1 MIIFATPKVCKG
13 KTRILYFYLS
23 KLFFYVYF
31 FFLIYYSIQ
40 KHSYINSTMP
50 IIPLEDD
57 KDDDWILEDE
67 DDPEFQAILQ
77 GNSSKGPAQRTLE
90 GSVAAVSTRPQNDKY
105 ETIPVPVKINT
116 PTHHAMDFENLKTY
130 IYPTNFEIRDYQY
143 NIVERAFYDNLLVAL
158 PTGLGKTFIA
168 STVMLNFLRWFPISK
183 IIFMAPTRPLVA
195 QQIKACCSIAGIPS
209 SKVAILLDKTRR
221 NRAEIWNS
229 RQVFFTTPQVVEND
243 LASGVVNPKSIAL
256 LVIDEAHRAKGNYSY
271 NNVVKFI
278 NRFSDSYRILALTAT
293 PASDVEGV
301 QQIID
306 NLNISKVEV
315 RTEQSIDIVRHMK
328 RKTVERKTCYPSSE
342 ITECI
347 ELLAE
352 GITPVLNTAKERGLL
367 DLTDPTRINFLQCM
381 EISRK
386 IVANPTIPEGLKWS
400 NYFILQLLGMVGQCY
415 RRLNIYGI
423 RSFQSYFNEK
433 FLEFKTKWNAK
444 KSTNKLNADFYFSDP
459 ITTLMDRVEE
469 LSKTL
474 TYGHPKIE
482 ALMEELD
489 DFFKNHET
497 AGSRVIIFTEFR
509 ESALEIVQCIEKAND
524 NRKPHIFIG
533 QSKEKEKFDVENFGK
548 KKQKGQTKKKK
559 DERPSTRSSSENAQM
574 TGMSQ
579 KLQKEI
585 IKKFKKGVFNILVA
599 TSIGE
604 EGLDIG
610 EVDLIIC
617 YDSTSSPIKNIQRM
631 GRTGRK
637 RDGKVLMLF
646 SSNEE
651 SKFDKAMGGYEYI
664 QQHIMK
670 GDFIQLR
677 PQHRMIP
684 DEYKPEAVKQLIQI
698 PEENIE
704 LKAEDDEDEIIRI
717 ATSYMLG
724 GKGKKGK
731 KANNNSTKKPA
742 KTFFMPDNV
751 ETGFKSAATMVRK
764 VGDNKSLAERNKEKT
779 FLDKLVDSDSE
790 SEVDKEN
797 ENVIQEVDKS
807 KNQEQN
813 DHIITE
819 LDNTEQSVA
828 GNTKS
833 TTNGTSYSEPENNN
847 QVNQESVTANL
858 DSVARV
864 PEPEV
869 IENSESEEEQISK
882 ITHNT
887 PATSVDLSN
896 GPEETSYKIDSVLI
910 DLIDDDFTFSSDTEG
925 DKVEVI
931 DAVSPEVCKLP
942 EKPATPPIRKSLG
955 VKRKVN
961 KTPDPESNSIS
972 IPSSTTKKSHNEVTR
987 KVVQDPSTTNKKS
1000 LGVKRPRPVSII
1012 DQLKRQKIR
1021 SQVIVSRETQSI
1033 IEHESRTQ
1041 SSLPSPRNMSDE
1053 ISEIDVIIDLDDD
1066 DDDDNKVNGHDKS
1079 QTTISKVQPIYEF
1092 SNKEDE
1098 GFLSSSQTRELY
1110 KNYYI
1115 AIDSSDDI
1123 PFYDP
1128 VQGFSKIKDTDK
1140 FTMGRTGL
1148 ITHSLRT
1155 QRLFQACNAEY
1166 DSQLAAQTKD
1176 NDKQDYTFILKK

>member
-1 MIIFATPKVCKG
+1 
-13 KTRILYFYLS
+13 
-23 KLFFYVYF
+23 
-31 FFLIYYSIQ
+31 
-40 KHSYINSTMP
+40 MP

-57 KDDDWILEDE
+57 EDDDWILEDE

-328 RKTVERKTCYPSSE
+328 RKTVEKKTCYPSSE

-352 GITPVLNTAKERGLL
+352 GITPVLNTANERGLL

-469 LSKTL
+469 LLKTL

-717 ATSYMLG
+717 ATLYMLG

-779 FLDKLVDSDSE
+779 FLDKLVDSDSD

-896 GPEETSYKIDSVLI
+896 GPEETSYKIDLVLI

-925 DKVEVI
+925 DEVEVI

-1041 SSLPSPRNMSDE
+1041 SSLPSPRNTLDE

-1066 DDDDNKVNGHDKS
+1066 DDDDNKVNGHDKL

-1098 GFLSSSQTRELY
+1098 GFLSSLQTRELY

-1140 FTMGRTGL
+1140 FTMGRTGP

-1155 QRLFQACNAEY
+1155 QRLFQACNAEF

>member
-57 KDDDWILEDE
+57 EDDDWILEDE

-1155 QRLFQACNAEY
+1155 QRLFQACNAEF

>member
-1 MIIFATPKVCKG
+1 
-13 KTRILYFYLS
+13 
-23 KLFFYVYF
+23 
-31 FFLIYYSIQ
+31 
-40 KHSYINSTMP
+40 MP

-57 KDDDWILEDE
+57 EDDDWILEDE

-328 RKTVERKTCYPSSE
+328 RKTVEKKTCYPSSE

-352 GITPVLNTAKERGLL
+352 GITPVLNTANERGLL

-469 LSKTL
+469 LLKTL

-717 ATSYMLG
+717 ATLYMLG

-779 FLDKLVDSDSE
+779 FLDKLVDSDSD

-896 GPEETSYKIDSVLI
+896 GPEETSYKIDLVLI

-925 DKVEVI
+925 DEVEVI

-1041 SSLPSPRNMSDE
+1041 SSLPSPRNTLDE

-1066 DDDDNKVNGHDKS
+1066 DDDDNKVNGHDKL

-1098 GFLSSSQTRELY
+1098 GFLSSLQTRELY

>member
-1 MIIFATPKVCKG
+1 
-13 KTRILYFYLS
+13 
-23 KLFFYVYF
+23 
-31 FFLIYYSIQ
+31 
-40 KHSYINSTMP
+40 MP

-57 KDDDWILEDE
+57 EDDDWILEDE

-469 LSKTL
+469 LLKTL

-717 ATSYMLG
+717 ATLYMLG

-779 FLDKLVDSDSE
+779 FLDKLVDSDSD

-896 GPEETSYKIDSVLI
+896 GPEETSYKIDPVLI

-925 DKVEVI
+925 EKVEVI
-931 DAVSPEVCKLP
+931 DAVSSEVCKLP

-1041 SSLPSPRNMSDE
+1041 SSLPSPRNTLDE
-1053 ISEIDVIIDLDDD
+1053 ISETDVIIDLDDD
-1066 DDDDNKVNGHDKS
+1066 DGDDNKVNSHDKL

-1098 GFLSSSQTRELY
+1098 GFLSSLQTRELY

-1140 FTMGRTGL
+1140 FTMGRTGP

-1155 QRLFQACNAEY
+1155 QRLFQACNAEF

>member
-1 MIIFATPKVCKG
+1 
-13 KTRILYFYLS
+13 
-23 KLFFYVYF
+23 
-31 FFLIYYSIQ
+31 
-40 KHSYINSTMP
+40 MP

-57 KDDDWILEDE
+57 EDDDWILEDE

-469 LSKTL
+469 LLKTL

-717 ATSYMLG
+717 ATLYMLG

-779 FLDKLVDSDSE
+779 FLDKLVDSDSD

-896 GPEETSYKIDSVLI
+896 GPEETSYKIDLVLI

-931 DAVSPEVCKLP
+931 DAVSSEVCKLP

-1041 SSLPSPRNMSDE
+1041 SSLPSPRNTLDE
-1053 ISEIDVIIDLDDD
+1053 ISETDVIIDLDDD
-1066 DDDDNKVNGHDKS
+1066 DGDDNKVNSHDKL

-1098 GFLSSSQTRELY
+1098 GFLSSLQTRELY

-1140 FTMGRTGL
+1140 FTMGRTGP

-1155 QRLFQACNAEY
+1155 QRLFQACNAEF

>member
-1 MIIFATPKVCKG
+1 
-13 KTRILYFYLS
+13 
-23 KLFFYVYF
+23 
-31 FFLIYYSIQ
+31 
-40 KHSYINSTMP
+40 MP

-57 KDDDWILEDE
+57 EDDDWILEDE

-352 GITPVLNTAKERGLL
+352 GITPVLNTANERGLL

-469 LSKTL
+469 LLKTL

-717 ATSYMLG
+717 ATLYMLG

-779 FLDKLVDSDSE
+779 FLDKLVDSDSD

-896 GPEETSYKIDSVLI
+896 GPEETSYKIDLVLI

-1041 SSLPSPRNMSDE
+1041 SSLPSPRNTLDE

-1066 DDDDNKVNGHDKS
+1066 DDDDNKVNGHDKL

-1098 GFLSSSQTRELY
+1098 GFLSSLQTRELY

-1155 QRLFQACNAEY
+1155 QRLFQACNAEF

>member
-1 MIIFATPKVCKG
+1 
-13 KTRILYFYLS
+13 
-23 KLFFYVYF
+23 
-31 FFLIYYSIQ
+31 
-40 KHSYINSTMP
+40 MP

-57 KDDDWILEDE
+57 EDDDWILEDE

-352 GITPVLNTAKERGLL
+352 GITPVLNTANERGLL

-469 LSKTL
+469 LLKTL

-717 ATSYMLG
+717 ATLYMLG

-779 FLDKLVDSDSE
+779 FLDKLVDSDSD

-896 GPEETSYKIDSVLI
+896 GPEETSYKIDLVLI

-925 DKVEVI
+925 EKVEVI
-931 DAVSPEVCKLP
+931 DAVSSEVCKLP

-1041 SSLPSPRNMSDE
+1041 SSLPSPRNTLDE

-1066 DDDDNKVNGHDKS
+1066 DDDDNKVNSHDKL

-1098 GFLSSSQTRELY
+1098 GFLSSLQTRELY

-1140 FTMGRTGL
+1140 FTMGRTGP

-1155 QRLFQACNAEY
+1155 QRLFQACNAEF

>member
-1 MIIFATPKVCKG
+1 
-13 KTRILYFYLS
+13 
-23 KLFFYVYF
+23 
-31 FFLIYYSIQ
+31 
-40 KHSYINSTMP
+40 MP

-57 KDDDWILEDE
+57 EDDDWILEDE

-423 RSFQSYFNEK
+423 RSFQNYFNEK

-469 LSKTL
+469 LLKTL

-717 ATSYMLG
+717 ATLYMLG

-779 FLDKLVDSDSE
+779 FLDKLVDSDSD

-882 ITHNT
+882 MTHNT

-896 GPEETSYKIDSVLI
+896 GPEETSYKIDPVLI

-931 DAVSPEVCKLP
+931 DAVSSEVCKLP

-1041 SSLPSPRNMSDE
+1041 SSLPSPRNTLDE
-1053 ISEIDVIIDLDDD
+1053 ISETDVIIDLDDD
-1066 DDDDNKVNGHDKS
+1066 DGDDNKVNSHDKL

-1098 GFLSSSQTRELY
+1098 GFLSSLQTRELY

-1140 FTMGRTGL
+1140 FTMGRTGP

-1155 QRLFQACNAEY
+1155 QRLFQECNAEF

>member
-1 MIIFATPKVCKG
+1 
-13 KTRILYFYLS
+13 
-23 KLFFYVYF
+23 
-31 FFLIYYSIQ
+31 
-40 KHSYINSTMP
+40 MP

-57 KDDDWILEDE
+57 EDDDWILEDE

-352 GITPVLNTAKERGLL
+352 GITPVLNTANERGLL

-469 LSKTL
+469 LLKTL

-717 ATSYMLG
+717 ATLYMLG

-779 FLDKLVDSDSE
+779 FLDKLVDSDSD

-858 DSVARV
+858 DSVVRV

-896 GPEETSYKIDSVLI
+896 GPEETSYKIDLVLI

-925 DKVEVI
+925 EKVEVI
-931 DAVSPEVCKLP
+931 DAVSSEVCKLP

-972 IPSSTTKKSHNEVTR
+972 IPSSTTKKSHNEVSR

-1041 SSLPSPRNMSDE
+1041 SSLPSPRNTLDE

-1066 DDDDNKVNGHDKS
+1066 DDDDNKVNSHDKL

-1098 GFLSSSQTRELY
+1098 GFLSSLQTRELY

-1140 FTMGRTGL
+1140 FTMGRTGP

-1155 QRLFQACNAEY
+1155 QRLFQACNAEF

-1176 NDKQDYTFILKK
+1176 NDKQVYTFILKK

>member
-1 MIIFATPKVCKG
+1 
-13 KTRILYFYLS
+13 
-23 KLFFYVYF
+23 
-31 FFLIYYSIQ
+31 
-40 KHSYINSTMP
+40 MP

-57 KDDDWILEDE
+57 EDDDWILEDE

-352 GITPVLNTAKERGLL
+352 GITPVLNTANERGLL

-469 LSKTL
+469 LLKTL

-717 ATSYMLG
+717 ATLYMLG

-779 FLDKLVDSDSE
+779 FLDKLVDSDSD

-896 GPEETSYKIDSVLI
+896 GPEETSYKIDPVLI

-931 DAVSPEVCKLP
+931 DAVSSEVCKLP

-1041 SSLPSPRNMSDE
+1041 SSLPSPRNTLDE
-1053 ISEIDVIIDLDDD
+1053 ISETDVIIDLDDD
-1066 DDDDNKVNGHDKS
+1066 DGDDNKVNSHDKL

-1098 GFLSSSQTRELY
+1098 GFLSSLQTRELY

-1140 FTMGRTGL
+1140 FTMGRTGP

-1155 QRLFQACNAEY
+1155 QRLFQECNAEF

>member
-1 MIIFATPKVCKG
+1 
-13 KTRILYFYLS
+13 
-23 KLFFYVYF
+23 
-31 FFLIYYSIQ
+31 
-40 KHSYINSTMP
+40 MP

-57 KDDDWILEDE
+57 EDDDWILEDE

-423 RSFQSYFNEK
+423 RSFQNYFNEK

-469 LSKTL
+469 LLKTL

-717 ATSYMLG
+717 ATLYMLG

-779 FLDKLVDSDSE
+779 FLDKLVDSDSD

-882 ITHNT
+882 MTHNT

-896 GPEETSYKIDSVLI
+896 GPEETSYKIDPVLI

-931 DAVSPEVCKLP
+931 DAVSSEVCKLP

-1041 SSLPSPRNMSDE
+1041 SSLPSPRNTLDE
-1053 ISEIDVIIDLDDD
+1053 ISETDVIIDLDDD
-1066 DDDDNKVNGHDKS
+1066 DGDDNKVNSHDKL

-1098 GFLSSSQTRELY
+1098 GFLSSLQTRELY

-1140 FTMGRTGL
+1140 FTMGRTGP

-1155 QRLFQACNAEY
+1155 QRLFQACNAEF

>member
-1 MIIFATPKVCKG
+1 
-13 KTRILYFYLS
+13 
-23 KLFFYVYF
+23 
-31 FFLIYYSIQ
+31 
-40 KHSYINSTMP
+40 MP

-57 KDDDWILEDE
+57 EDDDWILEDE

-352 GITPVLNTAKERGLL
+352 GITPVLNTANERGLL

-469 LSKTL
+469 LLKTL

-497 AGSRVIIFTEFR
+497 ADSRVIIFTEFR

-717 ATSYMLG
+717 ATLYMLG

-779 FLDKLVDSDSE
+779 FLDKLVDSDSD

-858 DSVARV
+858 DSVVRV

-896 GPEETSYKIDSVLI
+896 GPEETSYKIDLVLI

-925 DKVEVI
+925 DKVQVI

-1000 LGVKRPRPVSII
+1000 LGVKRPRPVSIT

-1041 SSLPSPRNMSDE
+1041 SSLPSPRNTLDE

-1066 DDDDNKVNGHDKS
+1066 DDDNKVNGHDKL

-1098 GFLSSSQTRELY
+1098 GFLSSLQTRELY

-1140 FTMGRTGL
+1140 FTMGRTGP

-1155 QRLFQACNAEY
+1155 QRLFQACNAEF

-1176 NDKQDYTFILKK
+1176 NDKQVYTFILKK

>member
-57 KDDDWILEDE
+57 EDDDWILEDE

-352 GITPVLNTAKERGLL
+352 GITPVLNTANERGLL

-617 YDSTSSPIKNIQRM
+617 YDSTLSPIKNIQRM

-779 FLDKLVDSDSE
+779 FLDKLVDSDSD

-925 DKVEVI
+925 DEVEVI

-1041 SSLPSPRNMSDE
+1041 SSLPSPRNTSDE

-1066 DDDDNKVNGHDKS
+1066 DDDNKVNSHDKS

-1155 QRLFQACNAEY
+1155 QRLFQACNAEF

>member
-1 MIIFATPKVCKG
+1 
-13 KTRILYFYLS
+13 
-23 KLFFYVYF
+23 
-31 FFLIYYSIQ
+31 
-40 KHSYINSTMP
+40 MP

-57 KDDDWILEDE
+57 EDDDWILEDE

-352 GITPVLNTAKERGLL
+352 GITPVLNTANERGLL

-469 LSKTL
+469 LLKTL

-717 ATSYMLG
+717 ATLYMLG

-779 FLDKLVDSDSE
+779 FLDKLVDSDSD

-896 GPEETSYKIDSVLI
+896 GPEETSYKIDLVLI

-925 DKVEVI
+925 DEVEVI

-1041 SSLPSPRNMSDE
+1041 SSLPSPRNTLDE

-1066 DDDDNKVNGHDKS
+1066 DDDDNKVNGHDKL

-1098 GFLSSSQTRELY
+1098 GFLSSLQTRELY

>member
-57 KDDDWILEDE
+57 EDDDWILEDE

-925 DKVEVI
+925 DEVEVI

-1140 FTMGRTGL
+1140 FTMGRTGP

-1155 QRLFQACNAEY
+1155 QRLFQACNAEF

>member
-1 MIIFATPKVCKG
+1 
-13 KTRILYFYLS
+13 
-23 KLFFYVYF
+23 
-31 FFLIYYSIQ
+31 
-40 KHSYINSTMP
+40 MP

-57 KDDDWILEDE
+57 EDDDWILEDE

-469 LSKTL
+469 LLKTL

-717 ATSYMLG
+717 ATLYMLG

-779 FLDKLVDSDSE
+779 FLDKLVDSDSD

-896 GPEETSYKIDSVLI
+896 GPEETSYKIDLVLI

-925 DKVEVI
+925 EKVEVI
-931 DAVSPEVCKLP
+931 DAVSSEVCKLP

-972 IPSSTTKKSHNEVTR
+972 IPSSTTKKSHNEVSR

-1041 SSLPSPRNMSDE
+1041 SSLPSPRNTLDE
-1053 ISEIDVIIDLDDD
+1053 ISETDVIIDLDDD
-1066 DDDDNKVNGHDKS
+1066 DGDDNKVNSHDKL

-1098 GFLSSSQTRELY
+1098 GFLSSLQTRELY

-1140 FTMGRTGL
+1140 FTMGRTGP

-1155 QRLFQACNAEY
+1155 QRLFQACNAEF

>member
-1 MIIFATPKVCKG
+1 
-13 KTRILYFYLS
+13 
-23 KLFFYVYF
+23 
-31 FFLIYYSIQ
+31 
-40 KHSYINSTMP
+40 MP

-57 KDDDWILEDE
+57 EDDDWILEDE

-328 RKTVERKTCYPSSE
+328 RKTVEKKTCYPSSE

-352 GITPVLNTAKERGLL
+352 GITPVLNTANERGLL

-469 LSKTL
+469 LLKTL

-717 ATSYMLG
+717 ATLYMLG

-779 FLDKLVDSDSE
+779 FLDKLVDSDSD

-896 GPEETSYKIDSVLI
+896 GPEETSYKIDLVLI

-1041 SSLPSPRNMSDE
+1041 SSLPSPRNTLDE

-1066 DDDDNKVNGHDKS
+1066 DDDNKVNSHDKL

-1098 GFLSSSQTRELY
+1098 GFLSSLQTRELY

-1140 FTMGRTGL
+1140 FTMGRTGP

-1155 QRLFQACNAEY
+1155 QRLFQACNAEF

>member
-57 KDDDWILEDE
+57 EDDDWILEDE

-717 ATSYMLG
+717 ATLYMLG

-779 FLDKLVDSDSE
+779 FLDKLVDSDSD

-931 DAVSPEVCKLP
+931 DAVSSEVCKLP

-1066 DDDDNKVNGHDKS
+1066 DDDNNKVNGHDKS

-1115 AIDSSDDI
+1115 AIDSNDDI

-1140 FTMGRTGL
+1140 FTMGRTGP

-1155 QRLFQACNAEY
+1155 QRLFQACNAEF

>member
-1 MIIFATPKVCKG
+1 
-13 KTRILYFYLS
+13 
-23 KLFFYVYF
+23 
-31 FFLIYYSIQ
+31 
-40 KHSYINSTMP
+40 MP

-57 KDDDWILEDE
+57 EDDDWILEDE

-469 LSKTL
+469 LLKTL

-717 ATSYMLG
+717 ATLYMLG

-779 FLDKLVDSDSE
+779 FLDKLVDSDSD

-882 ITHNT
+882 MTHNT

-896 GPEETSYKIDSVLI
+896 GPEETSYKIDLVLI

-925 DKVEVI
+925 EKVEVI
-931 DAVSPEVCKLP
+931 DAVSSEVCKLP

-972 IPSSTTKKSHNEVTR
+972 IPSSTTKKSHNEVSR

-1041 SSLPSPRNMSDE
+1041 SSLPSPRNTLDE
-1053 ISEIDVIIDLDDD
+1053 ISETDVIIDLDDD
-1066 DDDDNKVNGHDKS
+1066 DGDDNKVNSHDKL

-1098 GFLSSSQTRELY
+1098 GFLSSLQTRELY

-1140 FTMGRTGL
+1140 FTMGRTGP

-1155 QRLFQACNAEY
+1155 QRLFQECNAEF

>member
-1 MIIFATPKVCKG
+1 
-13 KTRILYFYLS
+13 
-23 KLFFYVYF
+23 
-31 FFLIYYSIQ
+31 
-40 KHSYINSTMP
+40 MP

-57 KDDDWILEDE
+57 EDDDWILEDE

-328 RKTVERKTCYPSSE
+328 RKTVEKKTCYPSSE

-352 GITPVLNTAKERGLL
+352 GITPVLNTANERGLL

-469 LSKTL
+469 LLKTL

-717 ATSYMLG
+717 ATLYMLG

-779 FLDKLVDSDSE
+779 FLDKLVDSDSD

-896 GPEETSYKIDSVLI
+896 GPEETSYKIDLVLI

-1041 SSLPSPRNMSDE
+1041 SSLPSPRNTLDE

-1066 DDDDNKVNGHDKS
+1066 DDDNKVNSHDKL

-1098 GFLSSSQTRELY
+1098 GFLSSLQTRELY

>member
-1 MIIFATPKVCKG
+1 
-13 KTRILYFYLS
+13 
-23 KLFFYVYF
+23 
-31 FFLIYYSIQ
+31 
-40 KHSYINSTMP
+40 MP

-57 KDDDWILEDE
+57 EDDDWILEDE

-352 GITPVLNTAKERGLL
+352 GITPVLNTANERGLL

-469 LSKTL
+469 LLKTL

-717 ATSYMLG
+717 ATLYMLG

-896 GPEETSYKIDSVLI
+896 GPEETSYKIDLVLI

-1041 SSLPSPRNMSDE
+1041 SSLPSPRNMLDE

-1066 DDDDNKVNGHDKS
+1066 DDDDNKVNGHDKL

-1098 GFLSSSQTRELY
+1098 GFLSSLQTRELY

-1140 FTMGRTGL
+1140 FTMGRTGP

-1155 QRLFQACNAEY
+1155 QRLFQACNAEF

>member
-1 MIIFATPKVCKG
+1 
-13 KTRILYFYLS
+13 
-23 KLFFYVYF
+23 
-31 FFLIYYSIQ
+31 
-40 KHSYINSTMP
+40 MP

-57 KDDDWILEDE
+57 EDDDWILEDE

-352 GITPVLNTAKERGLL
+352 GITPVLNTANERGLL

-469 LSKTL
+469 LLKTL

-497 AGSRVIIFTEFR
+497 ADSRVIIFTEFR

-548 KKQKGQTKKKK
+548 KKRKGQTKKKK

-717 ATSYMLG
+717 ATLYMLG

-779 FLDKLVDSDSE
+779 FLDKLVDSDSD

-858 DSVARV
+858 DSVVRV

-896 GPEETSYKIDSVLI
+896 GPEETSYKIDLVLI

-925 DKVEVI
+925 DKVQVI

-1041 SSLPSPRNMSDE
+1041 SSLPSPRNTLDE

-1066 DDDDNKVNGHDKS
+1066 DDDDNKVNGHDKL

-1098 GFLSSSQTRELY
+1098 GFLSSLQTRELY

-1140 FTMGRTGL
+1140 FTMGRTGP

-1155 QRLFQACNAEY
+1155 QRLFQACNAEF

>member
-1 MIIFATPKVCKG
+1 
-13 KTRILYFYLS
+13 
-23 KLFFYVYF
+23 
-31 FFLIYYSIQ
+31 
-40 KHSYINSTMP
+40 MP

-57 KDDDWILEDE
+57 EDDDWILEDE

-352 GITPVLNTAKERGLL
+352 GITPVLNTANERGLL

-469 LSKTL
+469 LLKTL

-717 ATSYMLG
+717 ATLYMLG

-779 FLDKLVDSDSE
+779 FLDKLVDSDSD

-896 GPEETSYKIDSVLI
+896 GPEETSYKIDLVLI

-925 DKVEVI
+925 DEVEVI

-1041 SSLPSPRNMSDE
+1041 SSLPSPRNTLDE

-1066 DDDDNKVNGHDKS
+1066 DDDDNKVNGHDKL

-1098 GFLSSSQTRELY
+1098 GFLSSLQTRELY

-1155 QRLFQACNAEY
+1155 QRLFQACNAEF

>member
-1 MIIFATPKVCKG
+1 
-13 KTRILYFYLS
+13 
-23 KLFFYVYF
+23 
-31 FFLIYYSIQ
+31 
-40 KHSYINSTMP
+40 MP

-57 KDDDWILEDE
+57 EDDDWILEDE

-423 RSFQSYFNEK
+423 RSFQNYFNEK

-469 LSKTL
+469 LLKTL

-717 ATSYMLG
+717 ATLYMLG

-779 FLDKLVDSDSE
+779 FLDKLVDSDSD

-896 GPEETSYKIDSVLI
+896 GPEETSYKIDLVLI

-925 DKVEVI
+925 EKVEVI
-931 DAVSPEVCKLP
+931 DAVSSEVCKLP

-972 IPSSTTKKSHNEVTR
+972 IPSSTTKKSHNEVSR

-1041 SSLPSPRNMSDE
+1041 SSLPSPRNTLDE

-1066 DDDDNKVNGHDKS
+1066 DGDDNKVNSHDKL

-1098 GFLSSSQTRELY
+1098 GFLSSLQTRELY

-1140 FTMGRTGL
+1140 FTMGRTGP

-1155 QRLFQACNAEY
+1155 QRLFQECNAEF

>member
-1 MIIFATPKVCKG
+1 
-13 KTRILYFYLS
+13 
-23 KLFFYVYF
+23 
-31 FFLIYYSIQ
+31 
-40 KHSYINSTMP
+40 MP

-57 KDDDWILEDE
+57 EDDDWILEDE

-469 LSKTL
+469 LLKTL

-717 ATSYMLG
+717 ATLYMLG

-779 FLDKLVDSDSE
+779 FLDKLVDSDSD

-833 TTNGTSYSEPENNN
+833 TTNGTSYSEPDNNN

-896 GPEETSYKIDSVLI
+896 GPEETSYKIDLVLI

-931 DAVSPEVCKLP
+931 DAVSSEVCKLP

-1041 SSLPSPRNMSDE
+1041 SSLPSPRNMLDE

-1066 DDDDNKVNGHDKS
+1066 DDDNKVNSHDKL

-1098 GFLSSSQTRELY
+1098 GFLSSLQTRELY

-1140 FTMGRTGL
+1140 FTMGRTGP

-1155 QRLFQACNAEY
+1155 QRLFQACNAEF

>member
-1 MIIFATPKVCKG
+1 
-13 KTRILYFYLS
+13 
-23 KLFFYVYF
+23 
-31 FFLIYYSIQ
+31 
-40 KHSYINSTMP
+40 MP

-57 KDDDWILEDE
+57 EDDDWILEDE

-195 QQIKACCSIAGIPS
+195 QQLKACCSIAGIPS

-469 LSKTL
+469 LLKTL

-717 ATSYMLG
+717 ATLYMLG

-779 FLDKLVDSDSE
+779 FLDKLVDSDSD

-833 TTNGTSYSEPENNN
+833 TTNGTSYSEPDNNN

-896 GPEETSYKIDSVLI
+896 GPEETSYKIDLVLI

-931 DAVSPEVCKLP
+931 DAVSSEVCKLP

-1041 SSLPSPRNMSDE
+1041 SSLPSPRNMLDE

-1066 DDDDNKVNGHDKS
+1066 DDDNKVNSHDKL

-1098 GFLSSSQTRELY
+1098 GFLSSLQTRELY

-1140 FTMGRTGL
+1140 FTMGRTGP

-1155 QRLFQACNAEY
+1155 QRLFQACNAEF

>member
-57 KDDDWILEDE
+57 EDDDWILEDE

-423 RSFQSYFNEK
+423 RSFQNYFNEK

-779 FLDKLVDSDSE
+779 FLDKLVDSDSD

-931 DAVSPEVCKLP
+931 DAVSSEVCKLP

-1066 DDDDNKVNGHDKS
+1066 DDDDNKVNSHDKS

-1115 AIDSSDDI
+1115 AIDSNDDI

-1140 FTMGRTGL
+1140 FTMGRTGP

-1155 QRLFQACNAEY
+1155 QRLFQACNAEF

>member
-1 MIIFATPKVCKG
+1 
-13 KTRILYFYLS
+13 
-23 KLFFYVYF
+23 
-31 FFLIYYSIQ
+31 
-40 KHSYINSTMP
+40 MP

-57 KDDDWILEDE
+57 EDDDWILEDE

-352 GITPVLNTAKERGLL
+352 GITPVLNTANERGLL

-469 LSKTL
+469 LLKTL

-717 ATSYMLG
+717 ATLYMLG

-779 FLDKLVDSDSE
+779 FLDKLVDSDSD

-896 GPEETSYKIDSVLI
+896 GPEETSYKIDPVLI

-931 DAVSPEVCKLP
+931 DAVSSEVCKLP

-1041 SSLPSPRNMSDE
+1041 SSLPSPRNTLDE
-1053 ISEIDVIIDLDDD
+1053 ISETDVIIDLDDD
-1066 DDDDNKVNGHDKS
+1066 DGDDNKVNSHDKL

-1098 GFLSSSQTRELY
+1098 GFLSSLQTRELY

-1140 FTMGRTGL
+1140 FTMGRTGP

-1155 QRLFQACNAEY
+1155 QRLFQACNAEF

>member
-1 MIIFATPKVCKG
+1 
-13 KTRILYFYLS
+13 
-23 KLFFYVYF
+23 
-31 FFLIYYSIQ
+31 
-40 KHSYINSTMP
+40 MP

-57 KDDDWILEDE
+57 EDDDWILEDE

-469 LSKTL
+469 LLKTL

-717 ATSYMLG
+717 ATLYMLG

-779 FLDKLVDSDSE
+779 FLDKLVDSDSD

-896 GPEETSYKIDSVLI
+896 GPEETSYKIDPVLI

-931 DAVSPEVCKLP
+931 DAVSSEVCKLP

-972 IPSSTTKKSHNEVTR
+972 IPSSTTKKSHNEVSR

-1041 SSLPSPRNMSDE
+1041 SSLPSPRNTLDE
-1053 ISEIDVIIDLDDD
+1053 ISETDVIIDLDDD
-1066 DDDDNKVNGHDKS
+1066 DGDDNKVNSHDKL

-1098 GFLSSSQTRELY
+1098 GFLSSLQTRELY

-1140 FTMGRTGL
+1140 FTMGRTGP

-1155 QRLFQACNAEY
+1155 QRLFQACNAEF

>member
-57 KDDDWILEDE
+57 EDDDWILEDE

-328 RKTVERKTCYPSSE
+328 RKTVEKKTCYPSSE

-352 GITPVLNTAKERGLL
+352 GITPVLNTANERGLL

-779 FLDKLVDSDSE
+779 FLDKLVDSDSD

-1041 SSLPSPRNMSDE
+1041 SSLPSPRNTSDE

-1066 DDDDNKVNGHDKS
+1066 DDDNKVNSHDKS

-1140 FTMGRTGL
+1140 FTMGRTGP

-1155 QRLFQACNAEY
+1155 QRLFQACNAEF

>member
-1 MIIFATPKVCKG
+1 MLKLGLKVCH
-13 KTRILYFYLS
+13 Y
-23 KLFFYVYF
+23 
-31 FFLIYYSIQ
+31 
-40 KHSYINSTMP
+40 
-50 IIPLEDD
+50 
-57 KDDDWILEDE
+57 
-67 DDPEFQAILQ
+67 
-77 GNSSKGPAQRTLE
+77 
-90 GSVAAVSTRPQNDKY
+90 
-105 ETIPVPVKINT
+105 
-116 PTHHAMDFENLKTY
+116 
-130 IYPTNFEIRDYQY
+130 
-143 NIVERAFYDNLLVAL
+143 
-158 PTGLGKTFIA
+158 
-168 STVMLNFLRWFPISK
+168 
-183 IIFMAPTRPLVA
+183 
-195 QQIKACCSIAGIPS
+195 
-209 SKVAILLDKTRR
+209 
-221 NRAEIWNS
+221 
-229 RQVFFTTPQVVEND
+229 
-243 LASGVVNPKSIAL
+243 
-256 LVIDEAHRAKGNYSY
+256 
-271 NNVVKFI
+271 
-278 NRFSDSYRILALTAT
+278 
-293 PASDVEGV
+293 
-301 QQIID
+301 
-306 NLNISKVEV
+306 
-315 RTEQSIDIVRHMK
+315 
-328 RKTVERKTCYPSSE
+328 
-342 ITECI
+342 
-347 ELLAE
+347 
-352 GITPVLNTAKERGLL
+352 
-367 DLTDPTRINFLQCM
+367 
-381 EISRK
+381 
-386 IVANPTIPEGLKWS
+386 
-400 NYFILQLLGMVGQCY
+400 
-415 RRLNIYGI
+415 
-423 RSFQSYFNEK
+423 
-433 FLEFKTKWNAK
+433 
-444 KSTNKLNADFYFSDP
+444 
-459 ITTLMDRVEE
+459 
-469 LSKTL
+469 
-474 TYGHPKIE
+474 
-482 ALMEELD
+482 
-489 DFFKNHET
+489 
-497 AGSRVIIFTEFR
+497 
-509 ESALEIVQCIEKAND
+509 
-524 NRKPHIFIG
+524 
-533 QSKEKEKFDVENFGK
+533 
-548 KKQKGQTKKKK
+548 
-559 DERPSTRSSSENAQM
+559 
-574 TGMSQ
+574 
-579 KLQKEI
+579 
-585 IKKFKKGVFNILVA
+585 
-599 TSIGE
+599 
-604 EGLDIG
+604 
-610 EVDLIIC
+610 
-617 YDSTSSPIKNIQRM
+617 
-631 GRTGRK
+631 
-637 RDGKVLMLF
+637 
-646 SSNEE
+646 
-651 SKFDKAMGGYEYI
+651 
-664 QQHIMK
+664 
-670 GDFIQLR
+670 
-677 PQHRMIP
+677 
-684 DEYKPEAVKQLIQI
+684 
-698 PEENIE
+698 
-704 LKAEDDEDEIIRI
+704 
-717 ATSYMLG
+717 
-724 GKGKKGK
+724 
-731 KANNNSTKKPA
+731 
-742 KTFFMPDNV
+742 
-751 ETGFKSAATMVRK
+751 VRK

-896 GPEETSYKIDSVLI
+896 GPEETSYKIDLVLI

-925 DKVEVI
+925 DEVEVI

-1041 SSLPSPRNMSDE
+1041 SSLPSPRNMLDE

-1066 DDDDNKVNGHDKS
+1066 DDDDNKVNGHDKL

-1098 GFLSSSQTRELY
+1098 GFLSSLQTRELY

-1155 QRLFQACNAEY
+1155 QRLFQACNAEF

>member
-1 MIIFATPKVCKG
+1 
-13 KTRILYFYLS
+13 
-23 KLFFYVYF
+23 
-31 FFLIYYSIQ
+31 
-40 KHSYINSTMP
+40 MP

-57 KDDDWILEDE
+57 EDDDWILEDE

-423 RSFQSYFNEK
+423 RSFQNYFNEK

-469 LSKTL
+469 LLKTL

-717 ATSYMLG
+717 ATLYMLG

-779 FLDKLVDSDSE
+779 FLDKLVDSDSD

-882 ITHNT
+882 MTHNT

-896 GPEETSYKIDSVLI
+896 GPEETSYKIDLVLI

-925 DKVEVI
+925 EKVEVI
-931 DAVSPEVCKLP
+931 DAVSSEVCKLP

-972 IPSSTTKKSHNEVTR
+972 IPSSTTKKSHNEVSR

-1041 SSLPSPRNMSDE
+1041 SSLPSPRNTLDE

-1066 DDDDNKVNGHDKS
+1066 DGDDNKVNSHDKL

-1098 GFLSSSQTRELY
+1098 GFLSSLQTRELY

-1140 FTMGRTGL
+1140 FTMGRTGP

-1155 QRLFQACNAEY
+1155 QRLFQECNAEF

>member
-1 MIIFATPKVCKG
+1 
-13 KTRILYFYLS
+13 
-23 KLFFYVYF
+23 
-31 FFLIYYSIQ
+31 
-40 KHSYINSTMP
+40 MP

-57 KDDDWILEDE
+57 EDDDWILEDE

-469 LSKTL
+469 LLKTL

-717 ATSYMLG
+717 ATLYMLG

-779 FLDKLVDSDSE
+779 FLDKLVDSDSD

-896 GPEETSYKIDSVLI
+896 GPEETSYKIDPVLI

-931 DAVSPEVCKLP
+931 DAVSSEVCKLP

-1041 SSLPSPRNMSDE
+1041 SSLPSPRNTLDE
-1053 ISEIDVIIDLDDD
+1053 ISETDVIIDLDDD
-1066 DDDDNKVNGHDKS
+1066 DGDDNKVNSHDKL

-1098 GFLSSSQTRELY
+1098 GFLSSLQTRELY

-1140 FTMGRTGL
+1140 FTMGRTGP

-1155 QRLFQACNAEY
+1155 QRLFQECNAEF

>member
-1 MIIFATPKVCKG
+1 MT
-13 KTRILYFYLS
+13 
-23 KLFFYVYF
+23 
-31 FFLIYYSIQ
+31 
-40 KHSYINSTMP
+40 

-57 KDDDWILEDE
+57 DDDDWVLED
-67 DDPEFQAILQ
+67 DDDLEFQAILQ
-77 GNSSKGPAQRTLE
+77 GNSSKGPPQRTLE
-90 GSVAAVSTRPQNDKY
+90 GSVAAVSTRPQKDKY
-105 ETIPVPVKINT
+105 ETIPVPVKINS

-328 RKTVERKTCYPSSE
+328 KKVVERKTCYPSTE
-342 ITECI
+342 IKECI
-347 ELLAE
+347 DLLAE
-352 GITPVLNTAKERGLL
+352 GITPVLQTANERGLL
-367 DLTDPTRINFLQCM
+367 DLTDATRINFLQCM

-386 IVANPTIPEGLKWS
+386 IIANPTIPEGLKWS

-459 ITTLMDRVEE
+459 ITTLMERTEE
-469 LSKTL
+469 LLKSL

-497 AGSRVIIFTEFR
+497 AGSKVIIFTEFR
-509 ESALEIVQCIEKAND
+509 ESALEIVQCIEKASD

-533 QSKEKEKFDVENFGK
+533 QSKEREKFDVENFGK

-585 IKKFKKGVFNILVA
+585 IKKFKQGVFNILVA

-670 GDFIQLR
+670 GDLIQLR

-684 DEYKPEAVKQLIQI
+684 DEYKPEVVKQFIQI
-698 PEENIE
+698 PDENIE

-717 ATSYMLG
+717 ATLYMLG
-724 GKGKKGK
+724 SKGKKGK
-731 KANNNSTKKPA
+731 KAKNNSTKKPV

-751 ETGFKSAATMVRK
+751 ETGFKSAASMVRK

-779 FLDKLVDSDSE
+779 FLDKLVDSDSD
-790 SEVDKEN
+790 SDNEVDKEN
-797 ENVIQEVDKS
+797 GNVVQEIEGSRNEGPIFTEVENI
-807 KNQEQN
+807 NQ
-813 DHIITE
+813 
-819 LDNTEQSVA
+819 LVGS
-828 GNTKS
+828 NTKS
-833 TTNGTSYSEPENNN
+833 INNDVEAETSDRS
-847 QVNQESVTANL
+847 NL
-858 DSVARV
+858 DHTSDNSNFVAKM

-869 IENSESEEEQISK
+869 IENSESEEELVSK
-882 ITHNT
+882 IANNT

-896 GPEETSYKIDSVLI
+896 GREETSYKVDLVLI
-910 DLIDDDFTFSSDTEG
+910 DLIEDDFTFSSETEE

-931 DAVSPEVCKLP
+931 DVVSPEVCELS
-942 EKPATPPIRKSLG
+942 EKSTKQLIRKSLG
-955 VKRKVN
+955 LKRKVN
-961 KTPDPESNSIS
+961 KTPVPETSSIS
-972 IPSSTTKKSHNEVTR
+972 DTSSASKKSPNEETR
-987 KVVQDPSTTNKKS
+987 KVVQDSFTTNKRS
-1000 LGVKRPRPVSII
+1000 LGVKRPRPTSII
-1012 DQLKRQKIR
+1012 DQLKRQKIK

-1033 IEHESRTQ
+1033 IEHEIRTQ
-1041 SSLPSPRNMSDE
+1041 NSLPSPRNTLDE
-1053 ISEIDVIIDLDDD
+1053 ISEIDTIIDLDDD
-1066 DDDDNKVNGHDKS
+1066 DKVITHDKL
-1079 QTTISKVQPIYEF
+1079 QTTTSKVDSIYEF
-1092 SNKEDE
+1092 SNKDDD
-1098 GFLSSSQTRELY
+1098 GFLTNLQTRELY
-1110 KNYYI
+1110 KNYYM
-1115 AIDSSDDI
+1115 AIDSNDHI

-1128 VQGFSKIKDTDK
+1128 VEGFSKNKDTDK
-1140 FTMGRTGL
+1140 FTIGRTGP
-1148 ITHSLRT
+1148 IPHSQAA
-1155 QRLFQACNAEY
+1155 QRLFQACNAEFDRQLTVERKD
-1166 DSQLAAQTKD
+1166 DSEQGFA
-1176 NDKQDYTFILKK
+1176 FIVKK

>member
-1 MIIFATPKVCKG
+1 
-13 KTRILYFYLS
+13 
-23 KLFFYVYF
+23 
-31 FFLIYYSIQ
+31 
-40 KHSYINSTMP
+40 MP

-57 KDDDWILEDE
+57 EDDDWILEDE

-352 GITPVLNTAKERGLL
+352 GITPVLNTANERGLL

-469 LSKTL
+469 LLKTL

-717 ATSYMLG
+717 ATLYMLG

-779 FLDKLVDSDSE
+779 FLDKLVDSDSD

-896 GPEETSYKIDSVLI
+896 GPEETSYKIDLVLI

-1041 SSLPSPRNMSDE
+1041 SSLPSPRNTLDE

-1066 DDDDNKVNGHDKS
+1066 DDDDNKVNGHDKL

-1098 GFLSSSQTRELY
+1098 GFLSSLQTRELY

>member
-1 MIIFATPKVCKG
+1 
-13 KTRILYFYLS
+13 
-23 KLFFYVYF
+23 
-31 FFLIYYSIQ
+31 
-40 KHSYINSTMP
+40 MP

-57 KDDDWILEDE
+57 EDDDWILEDE

-423 RSFQSYFNEK
+423 RSFQNYFNEK

-469 LSKTL
+469 LLKTL

-717 ATSYMLG
+717 ATLYMLG

-779 FLDKLVDSDSE
+779 FLDKLVDSDSD

-896 GPEETSYKIDSVLI
+896 GPEETSYKIDPVLI

-931 DAVSPEVCKLP
+931 DAVSSEVCKLP

-1041 SSLPSPRNMSDE
+1041 SSLPSPRNTLDE
-1053 ISEIDVIIDLDDD
+1053 ISETDVIIDLDDD
-1066 DDDDNKVNGHDKS
+1066 DGDDNKVNSHDKL

-1098 GFLSSSQTRELY
+1098 GFLSSLQTRELY

-1140 FTMGRTGL
+1140 FTMGRTGP

-1155 QRLFQACNAEY
+1155 QRLFQECNAEF